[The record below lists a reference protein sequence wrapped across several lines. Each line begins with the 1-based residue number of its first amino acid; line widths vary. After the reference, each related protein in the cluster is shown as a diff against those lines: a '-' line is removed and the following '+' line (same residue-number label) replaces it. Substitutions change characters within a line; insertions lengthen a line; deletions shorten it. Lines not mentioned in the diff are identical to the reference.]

1 MKNRADQIF
10 RYFKYLIYYFK
21 IINDRDDFHLTLAF
35 WADKRIDL
43 IDFLN

>member
-21 IINDRDDFHLTLAF
+21 IINDKDDFHL
-35 WADKRIDL
+35 DL
-43 IDFLN
+43 FEK